1 MSTALD
7 PPVGADWDRWQ
18 RRALAAAAAGAVLFV
33 VVAIV
38 RYFAEGLHSPT
49 QLFLSYLVAFNFWLS
64 VPLGCLVL
72 LMIQYLTGGAWGMLL
87 RGVLQSGSRT
97 LPLLAVLFAPVV
109 VGLFLGAAS
118 LYPWARPLDQVAE
131 GKALEELREKAADWL
146 NAPFFLVRAVVYFA
160 CWLVVT
166 YLLDRWSDRLAQPG
180 GTANRRRLPMLSGP
194 GLVLYGVTIT
204 LAAVDW
210 SMSLEP
216 YWYST
221 IYPVLYAVG
230 QILTA
235 FAFAVVVL
243 TLLARGPLAGVVR
256 PQHLRDLGSL
266 MLTFVMFWAYMSFS
280 QFLLIWVGNL
290 PEEIPWYL
298 RRTRGGWQWVAL
310 ALALLHFAVP
320 FVLLLLRGVK
330 EDGPWLMAVAGWLL
344 LVRFLDVF
352 WWIEPAYPHDGQYL
366 FWLLDVGA
374 VVGVGGVWVWWFVSL
389 LRRGPLL
396 PPEASFAEGGGHA

>member
-1 MSTALD
+1 
-7 PPVGADWDRWQ
+7 
-18 RRALAAAAAGAVLFV
+18 
-33 VVAIV
+33 
-38 RYFAEGLHSPT
+38 
-49 QLFLSYLVAFNFWLS
+49 
-64 VPLGCLVL
+64 
-72 LMIQYLTGGAWGMLL
+72 
-87 RGVLQSGSRT
+87 
-97 LPLLAVLFAPVV
+97 
-109 VGLFLGAAS
+109 
-118 LYPWARPLDQVAE
+118 
-131 GKALEELREKAADWL
+131 
-146 NAPFFLVRAVVYFA
+146 
-160 CWLVVT
+160 
-166 YLLDRWSDRLAQPG
+166 
-180 GTANRRRLPMLSGP
+180 MLSGP

>member
-1 MSTALD
+1 VSAALN
-7 PPVGADWDRWQ
+7 PPLGTDWDRWQ
-18 RRALAAAAAGAVLFV
+18 RRALAAAAAGVGLFV
-33 VVAIV
+33 AAALV

-72 LMIQYLTGGAWGMLL
+72 LMIQYLTGGMWGLLL
-87 RGVLQSGSRT
+87 RGVLQAGTRT
-97 LPLLAVLFAPVV
+97 LALLAVLFVPVAA
-109 VGLFLGAAS
+109 GLFLGAAS
-118 LYPWARPLDQVAE
+118 LYPWARPPDQVAS
-131 GKALEELREKAADWL
+131 GAALEELREKAAEWL
-146 NAPFFLVRAVVYFA
+146 NAPFFLCRAAVYFV
-160 CWLVVT
+160 CWLVVI
-166 YLLDRWSDRLAQPG
+166 YFLNRWAAEPDGAHGPSRK
-180 GTANRRRLPMLSGP
+180 RRLPAVSGP

-204 LAAVDW
+204 LASIDW

-216 YWYST
+216 NWYST

-235 FAFAVVVL
+235 FAFAVAVL
-243 TLLARGPLAGVVR
+243 ALLARGPLAGVVR

-266 MLTFVMFWAYMSFS
+266 MLTFVMFWAYMTFS

-298 RRTRGGWQWVAL
+298 RRTRDGWQWVAV
-310 ALALLHFAVP
+310 ALAVLHFAVP
-320 FVLLLLRGVK
+320 FLLLLLRAVK
-330 EDGPWLMAVAGWLL
+330 EDGRWLALTAGWLL

-374 VVGVGGVWVWWFVSL
+374 VVGVGGVWTWWFL
-389 LRRGPLL
+389 GQLRRGPLL
-396 PPEASFAEGGGHA
+396 TVGASLTEGGNHA